1 MLNSVAIMVVEA
13 AIRISV
19 IVAEV
24 LDGPNITMVVVVFIK
39 VIPTI
44 ISVPI
49 HQAPNLGIQIRILV
63 LPTRSAT
70 SLGTPLLTAI
80 NT

>member
-44 ISVPI
+44 ILVQI
-49 HQAPNLGIQIRILV
+49 HQAPNLGIQIRILI
-63 LPTRSAT
+63 LPARSAT

-80 NT
+80 NA